1 MVRLPILFAL
11 LFFALAGQAQIYKTV
26 DADGNV
32 SYSDT
37 PASGGASEEVEMRH
51 INTTPPPPAIVP
63 RERPAAEEE
72 PAAVNYRPVIT
83 APANETTIPMGPGN
97 FQVNASVEPALAPGT
112 ALQLYIDGQPQGVP
126 QDSPGWALTNVFRG
140 AHDLEVAVVDT
151 SGRELARS
159 GAVRVYVL
167 RPSVNFKNR

>member
-63 RERPAAEEE
+63 R
-72 PAAVNYRPVIT
+72 
-83 APANETTIPMGPGN
+83 
-97 FQVNASVEPALAPGT
+97 
-112 ALQLYIDGQPQGVP
+112 
-126 QDSPGWALTNVFRG
+126 
-140 AHDLEVAVVDT
+140 
-151 SGRELARS
+151 SGRPPRRS
-159 GAVRVYVL
+159 RQQ
-167 RPSVNFKNR
+167 

>member
-83 APANETTIPMGPGN
+83 APANETTIPMGP
-97 FQVNASVEPALAPGT
+97 AIS
-112 ALQLYIDGQPQGVP
+112 
-126 QDSPGWALTNVFRG
+126 
-140 AHDLEVAVVDT
+140 
-151 SGRELARS
+151 RS
-159 GAVRVYVL
+159 TPR
-167 RPSVNFKNR
+167 